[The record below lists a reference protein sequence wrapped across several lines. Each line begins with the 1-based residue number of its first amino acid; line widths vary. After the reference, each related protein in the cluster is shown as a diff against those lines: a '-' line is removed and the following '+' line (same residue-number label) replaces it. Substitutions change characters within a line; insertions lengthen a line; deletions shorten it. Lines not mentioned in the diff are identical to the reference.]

1 MKQTSRRA
9 RKRIWQAATSPTEV
23 ERKPSEHKRDLAVT
37 PAPTVHKT
45 STELRITRSETTTMM
60 RSHYCGQLN
69 ESLEGQEITLC
80 GWVHRRRDHGG
91 VIFLDIRDRDGLAQV
106 VFDPDRAETFA
117 AADRVRSEYVVK
129 VTGKVRLR
137 PAGAVNANMASGMIE
152 VLGYELEVLN
162 EAETP
167 PFPLNEFSD
176 VGEETRLRYRFIDLR
191 RPEMLEKLRLRSRM
205 TTSIR
210 RYLDEN
216 GFLDVETPIL
226 TRATPEGARDYLVP
240 SRTHAGSFFALP
252 QSPQLF
258 KQLLMVAGFDRYY
271 QIAKCFRD
279 EDLRADRQ
287 PEFTQIDI
295 ETSFLDEKDI
305 MGLTEGMIRTLFKE
319 VLDLEFGEFPHMTF
333 EEAMR
338 RYGSDKPDLRNPL
351 ELVDVADQLKDVEFK
366 VFSGPAND
374 PKSRVAALRVPG
386 GASMPRSKIDDYT
399 KFVGIYGA
407 RGLAYIKVNERAK
420 GVEGLQSPIVKNI
433 PEANLN
439 VILDRVGAVDGDI
452 VFFGADKAKIVS
464 EALGALRIKVGN
476 DLNLL
481 TCEWAPMWVVDFPMF
496 EENEDGSFSA
506 LHHPFTAP
514 KCSPEELE
522 ANPATAL
529 SRAYDMVLNGTEL
542 GGGSIRIHR
551 KEMQQA
557 VFRLLG
563 INEAEQE
570 EKFGFLLDALKYGA
584 PPHGGLA
591 FGLDRLVM
599 LMTGA
604 QSIREVIA
612 FPKTQSAACVMTQ
625 APGMVDAKA
634 LRELHIRLREQP
646 KAE

>member
-1 MKQTSRRA
+1 MQC
-9 RKRIWQAATSPTEV
+9 PG
-23 ERKPSEHKRDLAVT
+23 LAVLALWAAKASIEYT
-37 PAPTVHKT
+37 NHEK
-45 STELRITRSETTTMM
+45 RTTIMM
-60 RSHYCGQLN
+60 RSQYCGQLN
-69 ESLEGQEITLC
+69 ESLDGQEVTLC

-91 VIFLDIRDRDGLAQV
+91 VIFLDIRDREGMAQV

-117 AADRVRSEYVVK
+117 AADRVRSEYVVQ
-129 VTGKVRLR
+129 VTGKVRKR
-137 PAGAVNANMASGMIE
+137 PEGAVNANMASGGIE
-152 VLGYELEVLN
+152 VLGYELTVLN

-167 PFPLNEFSD
+167 PFPLNEYSD

-191 RPEMLEKLRLRSRM
+191 RPEMAEKLRLRSRI

-210 RYLDEN
+210 RFLDEN

-295 ETSFLDEKDI
+295 ETSFLDEKEI
-305 MGLTEGMIRTLFKE
+305 MGLTEQMIRNLFKE

-351 ELVDVADQLKDVEFK
+351 ELVDVADQLKDVDFK
-366 VFSGPAND
+366 VFAGPAND
-374 PKSRVAALRVPG
+374 PKCRVTALRLPG
-386 GASMPRSKIDDYT
+386 GASMPRSKIDEYT

-407 RGLAYIKVNERAK
+407 KGLAYIKVNERAK

-464 EALGALRIKVGN
+464 EALGALRIKLGN
-476 DLNLL
+476 DLDLL

-514 KCSPEELE
+514 KCTPAELE

-551 KEMQQA
+551 KDMQQA

-563 INEAEQE
+563 IEAAEQE

-612 FPKTQSAACVMTQ
+612 FPKTQSAADVMTQ
-625 APGMVDAKA
+625 APGVVDAKA

>member
-1 MKQTSRRA
+1 
-9 RKRIWQAATSPTEV
+9 
-23 ERKPSEHKRDLAVT
+23 
-37 PAPTVHKT
+37 
-45 STELRITRSETTTMM
+45 MM

-69 ESLEGQEITLC
+69 ESLDGQEVILC

-91 VIFLDIRDRDGLAQV
+91 VIFLDIRDREGLAQV

-117 AADRVRSEYVVK
+117 VADKVRSEYVVK
-129 VTGKVRLR
+129 ITGKVRLR
-137 PAGAVNANMASGMIE
+137 PAGAGNANMASGAIE

-167 PFPLNEFSD
+167 PFPLNEYSD

-191 RPEMLEKLRLRSRM
+191 RPEMAAKLKLRSSI

-295 ETSFLDEKDI
+295 ETSFLDEADI
-305 MGLTEGMIRTLFKE
+305 MGITEKMIRQLFRE
-319 VLDLEFGEFPHMTF
+319 VLDVEFADFPHMTF

-338 RYGSDKPDLRNPL
+338 RYGSDKPDLRIPL
-351 ELVDVADQLKDVEFK
+351 ELVDVADQLKDVDFK

-386 GASMPRSKIDDYT
+386 GASTPRKQIDDYT

-433 PEANLN
+433 PLDNLN

-452 VFFGADKAKIVS
+452 VFFGADRAKIVS
-464 EALGALRIKVGN
+464 EALGALRIKLGH
-476 DLNLL
+476 DLNLF
-481 TCEWAPMWVVDFPMF
+481 TCEWAPLWVVDFPMF
-496 EENEDGSFSA
+496 EESDDGSLNA

-514 KCSPEELE
+514 KCSPEELA

-563 INEAEQE
+563 IGEEEQQ
-570 EKFGFLLDALKYGA
+570 EKFGFLLDALKFGA

-625 APGMVDAKA
+625 APGVVDTKA

>member
-1 MKQTSRRA
+1 
-9 RKRIWQAATSPTEV
+9 
-23 ERKPSEHKRDLAVT
+23 
-37 PAPTVHKT
+37 
-45 STELRITRSETTTMM
+45 MM

-69 ESLEGQEITLC
+69 ESLDGQEITLC

-91 VIFLDIRDRDGLAQV
+91 VIFLDIRDREGLAQV

-117 AADRVRSEYVVK
+117 KADRVRSEYVVK
-129 VTGKVRLR
+129 ITGKVRLR
-137 PAGAVNANMASGMIE
+137 PEGARNANMASGAIE
-152 VLGYELEVLN
+152 VLGYELQVLN

-167 PFPLNEFSD
+167 PFPLNEYTD

-191 RPEMLEKLRLRSRM
+191 RPEMAEKLKLRSRI
-205 TTSIR
+205 TSSIR
-210 RYLDEN
+210 RYLDDN

-295 ETSFLDEKDI
+295 ETSFLDESDI
-305 MGLTEGMIRTLFKE
+305 MGITETMIRNLFKE
-319 VLDLEFGEFPHMTF
+319 VLGLEFGELPHMTLA
-333 EEAMR
+333 EAMR
-338 RYGSDKPDLRNPL
+338 RFGSDKPDLRIPL
-351 ELVDVADQLKDVEFK
+351 ELVDVADQLQGVEFK

-374 PKSRVAALRVPG
+374 PKGRVAALRVPG
-386 GASMPRSKIDDYT
+386 AASMPRSQIDDYT
-399 KFVGIYGA
+399 KFVGNYGA
-407 RGLAYIKVNERAK
+407 KGLAYIKVNERAK
-420 GVEGLQSPIVKNI
+420 GVEGLQSPIVKFI
-433 PEANLN
+433 PEDNLK

-452 VFFGADKAKIVS
+452 VFFGADKAKIVCD
-464 EALGALRIKVGN
+464 ALGALRIKVGH

-481 TCEWAPMWVVDFPMF
+481 TCEWAPLWVVDFPMF
-496 EENEDGSFSA
+496 EENDDGSLTA
-506 LHHPFTAP
+506 MHHPFTAP
-514 KCSPEELE
+514 KCTPEELE
-522 ANPATAL
+522 ANPAAAL

-542 GGGSIRIHR
+542 GGGSIRIHD
-551 KEMQQA
+551 KAMQQT
-557 VFRLLG
+557 VFRVLG
-563 INEAEQE
+563 ISEDEQQ
-570 EKFGFLLDALKYGA
+570 EKFGFLLDALKFGA

-604 QSIREVIA
+604 SSIREVIA

-625 APGMVDAKA
+625 APGIVDAKA

>member
-1 MKQTSRRA
+1 
-9 RKRIWQAATSPTEV
+9 
-23 ERKPSEHKRDLAVT
+23 
-37 PAPTVHKT
+37 
-45 STELRITRSETTTMM
+45 MM

-69 ESLEGQEITLC
+69 ESLDGQEITLC

-91 VIFLDIRDRDGLAQV
+91 VIFLDIRDREGLAQV

-117 AADRVRSEYVVK
+117 KADRVRSEYVVK
-129 VTGKVRLR
+129 LTGKVRLR
-137 PAGAVNANMASGMIE
+137 PEGARNANMASGAIE

-167 PFPLNEFSD
+167 PFPLNEYTD

-191 RPEMLEKLRLRSRM
+191 RPEMAEKLKLRSRI
-205 TTSIR
+205 TSSIR

-240 SRTHAGSFFALP
+240 SRTHPGSFFALP

-305 MGLTEGMIRTLFKE
+305 MDITETMVRNLFKE
-319 VLDLEFGEFPHMTF
+319 VLDVEFGGLPHMTLA
-333 EEAMR
+333 EAMR
-338 RYGSDKPDLRNPL
+338 RFGSDKPDLRIPL
-351 ELVDVADQLKDVEFK
+351 ELVDVEDQLKDVDFK
-366 VFSGPAND
+366 VFAGPAND
-374 PKSRVAALRVPG
+374 PKCRVAALRVPG
-386 GASMPRSKIDDYT
+386 GASMPRKQIDDYT

-407 RGLAYIKVNERAK
+407 KGLAYIKVNERAA

-433 PEANLN
+433 PLDNIN

-452 VFFGADKAKIVS
+452 VFFGADKTKIVS
-464 EALGALRIKVGN
+464 EALGALRIKLGH

-481 TCEWAPMWVVDFPMF
+481 TCQWAPLWVVDFPMF
-496 EENEDGSFSA
+496 EENDDGSLTA
-506 LHHPFTAP
+506 MHHPFTSP
-514 KCSPEELE
+514 KCGPDELK
-522 ANPATAL
+522 ANPGAAL

-542 GGGSIRIHR
+542 GGGSIRIHD
-551 KEMQQA
+551 KKMQQA
-557 VFRLLG
+557 VFEVLG
-563 INEAEQE
+563 ISAEEQE
-570 EKFGFLLDALKYGA
+570 EKFGFLLDALKFGA

-604 QSIREVIA
+604 SSIREVIA
-612 FPKTQSAACVMTQ
+612 FPKTQSAADVMTQ
-625 APGMVDAKA
+625 APGAVDATA

>member
-1 MKQTSRRA
+1 MPWLLHHCA
-9 RKRIWQAATSPTEV
+9 LATGES
-23 ERKPSEHKRDLAVT
+23 
-37 PAPTVHKT
+37 
-45 STELRITRSETTTMM
+45 STEFRITRSEHTIMM

-91 VIFLDIRDRDGLAQV
+91 VIFLDIRDREGLAQV
-106 VFDPDRAETFA
+106 VFDPDRADTFA
-117 AADRVRSEYVVK
+117 IADRVRSEYVVK
-129 VTGKVRLR
+129 LTGKVRAR
-137 PAGAVNANMASGMIE
+137 PAGAVNPNMASGAIE

-162 EAETP
+162 ESETP
-167 PFPLNEFSD
+167 PFPLNEYSD

-191 RPEMLEKLRLRSRM
+191 RPEMAEKLRLRSRI
-205 TTSIR
+205 TSSIR
-210 RYLDEN
+210 GFLDGN

-295 ETSFLDEKDI
+295 ETSFLNEADI
-305 MGLTEGMIRTLFKE
+305 MGLTESMIRKLFKE
-319 VLDLEFGEFPHMTF
+319 VLDLEFGDFPHMTF

-374 PKSRVAALRVPG
+374 PKCRVTALRVPG

-452 VFFGADKAKIVS
+452 VFFGADKFKVVS
-464 EALGALRIKVGN
+464 EALGALRIKLGH

-496 EENEDGSFSA
+496 EENDDGSFTA

-514 KCSPEELE
+514 KCSPAELE

-563 INEAEQE
+563 ISEDEQQ

-612 FPKTQSAACVMTQ
+612 FPKTQSAADVMTQ
-625 APGMVDAKA
+625 APGLVDAKQ
-634 LRELHIRLREQP
+634 LRELHIRLRETP